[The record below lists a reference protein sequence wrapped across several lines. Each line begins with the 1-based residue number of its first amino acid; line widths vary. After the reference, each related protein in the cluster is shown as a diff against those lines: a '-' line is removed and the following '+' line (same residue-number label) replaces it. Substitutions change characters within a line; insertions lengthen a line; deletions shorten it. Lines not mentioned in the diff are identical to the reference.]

1 MTEMKGSEF
10 VFHYVQ
16 LLYYKCHK
24 INPNCGGSY
33 IDSRNSIKNEK
44 NTTINTINKKCNK
57 CFQHAVAVTLNHEEI
72 KKRPGQNNKN

>member
-1 MTEMKGSEF
+1 MKGSEF

-16 LLYYKCHK
+16 LLYYKCQK
-24 INPNCGGSY
+24 ISPNCGGSY

-57 CFQHAVAVTLNHEEI
+57 FFQHAVAVTLNHEEI